1 MTIINRPG
9 GRVAVPLSVCLFL
22 LAAEVRAQ
30 TQPQPPEAIES
41 MPIHAGPVGLRPSV
55 SITNLGTDSN
65 VFNSADH
72 PQDDFTATIVPRI
85 VARVRAGR
93 LLFSYGANTDFVY
106 FKDFKDEESV
116 NFGSEGR
123 LDANLGHLQP
133 YVSTGW
139 VSTKDRLNA
148 ELDARVPR
156 TQRTIMGGTRIAVAS
171 RTSLVINARRFDLD
185 FDDGT
190 QFDGADLAHN
200 LNSRADSVEAGVQ
213 LALTPLT
220 TLNMTASLQRD
231 RFDSG
236 PERDADT
243 FRLTPSLQFDPTSL
257 IRGTVMVGYR
267 HFETIDPALPDYS
280 GVIAQVLAGY
290 TLLER
295 TKFDLDL
302 MRDVQYS
309 YEDLEPYYLS
319 TGGRLTVTHQLV
331 GPFEVQVFGGRQSL
345 GYRTS
350 GVSEES
356 RTDRVETFGGGAA
369 YRFHSQFRV
378 GFTWERNQRRSD
390 LPDRRYERD
399 RLFASLTYGT

>member
-9 GRVAVPLSVCLFL
+9 GRVAVPLTVCLFL

-30 TQPQPPEAIES
+30 TPPPPPEAIES

>member
-9 GRVAVPLSVCLFL
+9 GRVAVPLTVCLFL

>member
-9 GRVAVPLSVCLFL
+9 GPVAVPLTVCLFL

-55 SITNLGTDSN
+55 SITNLGTNSN

>member
-9 GRVAVPLSVCLFL
+9 GPVAVPLTVCLFL

-302 MRDVQYS
+302 MRDAQYS
-309 YEDLEPYYLS
+309 YEDHEP
-319 TGGRLTVTHQLV
+319 
-331 GPFEVQVFGGRQSL
+331 
-345 GYRTS
+345 
-350 GVSEES
+350 
-356 RTDRVETFGGGAA
+356 
-369 YRFHSQFRV
+369 
-378 GFTWERNQRRSD
+378 
-390 LPDRRYERD
+390 
-399 RLFASLTYGT
+399 

>member
-1 MTIINRPG
+1 MMIINLAPARIV
-9 GRVAVPLSVCLFL
+9 VAWTVYLFL
-22 LAAEVRAQ
+22 SATAAGAQ
-30 TQPQPPEAIES
+30 TQTQTPEAIES
-41 MPIHAGPVGLRPSV
+41 MPIHAGPLGLRPSL
-55 SITNLGTDSN
+55 SITSLGTDSN

-93 LLFSYGANTDFVY
+93 LMFSYGANTDFVY
-106 FKDFKDEESV
+106 FKEFKDEESV
-116 NFGSEGR
+116 NFGSEVR

-148 ELDARVPR
+148 ELDARAPR
-156 TQRTIMGGTRIAVAS
+156 NQRTITGGTRIAVAS
-171 RTSLVINARRFDLD
+171 RTTLVVSARRFELD
-185 FDDGT
+185 FDEGT
-190 QFDGADLAHN
+190 EFDGADLAHN
-200 LNSRADSVEAGVQ
+200 LNSRADSVEGGVQ

-220 TLNMTASLQRD
+220 TLNMTASVQRD

-243 FRLTPSLQFDPTSL
+243 FRITPSLQFDPTSL

-290 TLLER
+290 TLLAR

-302 MRDVQYS
+302 TRDVQYS

-331 GPFEVQVFGGRQSL
+331 GPFEVQGFGGRQSL
-345 GYRTS
+345 GYRAS
-350 GVSEES
+350 GTAGES
-356 RTDRVETFGGGAA
+356 RTDRVETFGAGVG

-378 GFTWERNQRRSD
+378 GFTWEHNRRRSD
-390 LPDRRYERD
+390 LTDRRYERD